1 MPPIAHVGHWLMW
14 VLYAVPVV
22 IVLGSIVV
30 SVIRDRRAEPRE
42 AATGSGPA
50 GPPAEHDR

>member
-1 MPPIAHVGHWLMW
+1 

-30 SVIRDRRAEPRE
+30 TVARDRRERRENAAAEPDPNL
-42 AATGSGPA
+42 SS
-50 GPPAEHDR
+50 